1 MLLATLN
8 GRRSHS
14 PSRAGRCSSSR
25 CLAPCASSF
34 SRRAPNLIHGK
45 PAPAVRRGRSQ
56 RSARMTS
63 VEAHPACP
71 NSGRLSP
78 PTAQLRNGNP
88 SGPKFGPSWTGRKCG
103 ARTRAQRSCANP
115 AMPNGRCRMH
125 GGKSTGPRTRK
136 ELASENRQEECGPR
150 TPKPSKA
157 GSCRVC
163 RPTGRKLT
171 WRIYPMH
178 GEKPVSATLQ
188 GREHEVFLRASKR
201 AWSRAPRSTPQWRV
215 ATGPVQTR

>member
-34 SRRAPNLIHGK
+34 SRRAHNLIHGK

-78 PTAQLRNGNP
+78 PAAQLRKATRAAPSLGRAGPEENAVRERVPNGAARIRPCRMAGVGCMEARAPARELAKNWP
-88 SGPKFGPSWTGRKCG
+88 LKTGRKSAAPEHQSHRRLG
-103 ARTRAQRSCANP
+103 HA
-115 AMPNGRCRMH
+115 
-125 GGKSTGPRTRK
+125 
-136 ELASENRQEECGPR
+136 
-150 TPKPSKA
+150 
-157 GSCRVC
+157 
-163 RPTGRKLT
+163 
-171 WRIYPMH
+171 PMLLPLRNL
-178 GEKPVSATLQ
+178 GQ
-188 GREHEVFLRASKR
+188 GLRREHEPLPDNGAKLLNS
-201 AWSRAPRSTPQWRV
+201 ARAPAVKDGQKPIV
-215 ATGPVQTR
+215 PEPH